1 MGDKIADRV
10 KSVISAVFEIPA
22 DKIGEE
28 SSPDNIESWDSLKHM
43 NMVVALED
51 EFNIQFTDDELIE
64 LINMKLI
71 MVIIREKLS
80 GNAK

>member
-1 MGDKIADRV
+1 MGDKIEDRV
-10 KSVISAVFEIPA
+10 KNVISAVFEIPVN
-22 DKIGEE
+22 KIGEE